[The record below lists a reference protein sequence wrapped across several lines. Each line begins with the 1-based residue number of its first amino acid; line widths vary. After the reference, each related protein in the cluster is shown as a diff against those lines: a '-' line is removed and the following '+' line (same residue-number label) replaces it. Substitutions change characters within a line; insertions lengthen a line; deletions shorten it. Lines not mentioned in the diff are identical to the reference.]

1 MAKFPAMTQPS
12 KPSKNKSPKKD
23 PRKSVHKATSTHHSA
38 SSHHAPSHD
47 HREQD
52 RRAHP
57 RGDDILTKIQD
68 ATEKVLR
75 ARKHEVDK

>member
-1 MAKFPAMTQPS
+1 M
-12 KPSKNKSPKKD
+12 
-23 PRKSVHKATSTHHSA
+23 HKASALHHSPT
-38 SSHHAPSHD
+38 SHHASHD
-47 HREQD
+47 HHEND

-75 ARKHEVDK
+75 ERKHELKK

>member
-1 MAKFPAMTQPS
+1 MTQPS
-12 KPSKNKSPKKD
+12 KPSKKPSSKKD
-23 PRKSVHKATSTHHSA
+23 PSKAVHKASALHHSPT
-38 SSHHAPSHD
+38 SHHASHD
-47 HREQD
+47 HHEND

-75 ARKHEVDK
+75 ERKHELKK